1 MEKIDSLRD
10 IIKFN
15 SSFKTSINLYL
26 SLNKSEKVLGYIPTK
41 SSVNFMGDY
50 IKAVLDNK
58 EQATLLVGPYGKG
71 KSHLLLVLLAILS
84 MKRSPENNI
93 IISELI
99 DKVSKVDEVGNVV
112 SKLIKRGWDKKRF
125 LPVLITDTTGD
136 LNQAFLYGLND
147 ALKRDGLLDL
157 VPDTY
162 YSIALERISDW
173 EQNYYETYTFFE
185 KEVVNCG
192 SNMSSLKAE
201 LKLFSKEALEM
212 FKAIYPKVTAGS
224 EFNPMAVS
232 DVLPLYKST
241 SEKLIEDYGYSGIYI
256 VFDEFSKFIESQD
269 GTATGINMHLIQSM
283 CELATDSQ
291 NSQIFFTMVAHKS
304 IKEYGKYLSQ
314 DIINSFTGI
323 EGRIIEKYFVTS
335 SKNNYELIKN
345 AIIKNDE
352 KLIDI
357 PHYDKYLGEERF
369 KEFYSLPA
377 FKSNFLENEFK
388 NIIFQGCYPLSP
400 VAAYLLLNVSEKVA
414 QNERTLFTF
423 ISNDEPHSMARF
435 VNEHN
440 IDMDWNIG
448 ADLIYDYFNSLFKKE
463 VTNEYVHNIW
473 LSAEYAIDKCESD
486 DQKKIIKALAVVLI
500 VNKEDE
506 IPATEKYLKLCV
518 NTSEPEQAIQFLKEN
533 EYIYRKHSTD
543 SYVFKTRAG
552 SELKAEIRKQ
562 RELKGDNINY
572 SKALLDVTGKYCV
585 IPRKYNTDKMM
596 TRYFI
601 HEFMYVEDFLGI
613 NSAEALIGEDTLDGK
628 VITLYSFTGIK
639 QEVVKRHLLNLAD
652 KRLVVVCPKRG
663 LKAQKQ
669 LKDYEIIREL
679 RDNQTFTNNNEIL
692 KKELPLLL
700 DDLTVELEQI
710 ISSVYEEDSEARV
723 LYFNG
728 ESVKNAKA
736 GNEESAVNECCLQL
750 YTKSPIINN
759 EMVNRASIT
768 TAQTKKA
775 RINIIQAI
783 LSYLDTPDFYVG
795 SNQEATVYR
804 ALFDVTGITKGT
816 PREDI
821 QLIIDEINEYVNS
834 CCDCKIPLSC
844 IINKLTKAPY
854 GVRLGVLPFYIAYVF
869 ANRKEDIIVYFSN
882 KEMQLT
888 PDIIVNMCEHPEDYA
903 VYVSKEDLQKEKYI
917 SELNLLFQVEDNR
930 NLSTNRIKNI
940 FICMQRWFRALPQV
954 TRNTTNL
961 DMYVEDE
968 AMIRAM
974 KYIKKAM
981 QKIEYNPFEILFVEF
996 PEAFEAESLEKTY
1009 KIMDDCKTYFD
1020 DYFRWIEEQTITAIY
1035 KIWNPKRKQDLFH
1048 TLKEWY
1054 ENQSKRSKQGLYN
1067 GRMTNFMS
1075 CLELMNVYSDQDV
1088 ASKIVKA
1095 VTDVYIENW
1104 NSGALEEFVDA
1115 LENVKKEIESIRDE
1129 SVSGELELVFTG
1141 RNGEKISKLYSH
1153 ADEST
1158 GSVLR
1163 NIIEDT
1169 LEEYDDLSVNDRVSI
1184 LLEMIEKIIK

>member
-1 MEKIDSLRD
+1 M
-10 IIKFN
+10 
-15 SSFKTSINLYL
+15 
-26 SLNKSEKVLGYIPTK
+26 
-41 SSVNFMGDY
+41 
-50 IKAVLDNK
+50 
-58 EQATLLVGPYGKG
+58 
-71 KSHLLLVLLAILS
+71 
-84 MKRSPENNI
+84 
-93 IISELI
+93 
-99 DKVSKVDEVGNVV
+99 
-112 SKLIKRGWDKKRF
+112 
-125 LPVLITDTTGD
+125 
-136 LNQAFLYGLND
+136 
-147 ALKRDGLLDL
+147 
-157 VPDTY
+157 
-162 YSIALERISDW
+162 
-173 EQNYYETYTFFE
+173 
-185 KEVVNCG
+185 
-192 SNMSSLKAE
+192 
-201 LKLFSKEALEM
+201 
-212 FKAIYPKVTAGS
+212 
-224 EFNPMAVS
+224 
-232 DVLPLYKST
+232 
-241 SEKLIEDYGYSGIYI
+241 
-256 VFDEFSKFIESQD
+256 
-269 GTATGINMHLIQSM
+269 
-283 CELATDSQ
+283 
-291 NSQIFFTMVAHKS
+291 
-304 IKEYGKYLSQ
+304 
-314 DIINSFTGI
+314 
-323 EGRIIEKYFVTS
+323 
-335 SKNNYELIKN
+335 
-345 AIIKNDE
+345 
-352 KLIDI
+352 
-357 PHYDKYLGEERF
+357 
-369 KEFYSLPA
+369 
-377 FKSNFLENEFK
+377 
-388 NIIFQGCYPLSP
+388 
-400 VAAYLLLNVSEKVA
+400 
-414 QNERTLFTF
+414 
-423 ISNDEPHSMARF
+423 
-435 VNEHN
+435 
-440 IDMDWNIG
+440 
-448 ADLIYDYFNSLFKKE
+448 
-463 VTNEYVHNIW
+463 
-473 LSAEYAIDKCESD
+473 
-486 DQKKIIKALAVVLI
+486 
-500 VNKEDE
+500 
-506 IPATEKYLKLCV
+506 
-518 NTSEPEQAIQFLKEN
+518 
-533 EYIYRKHSTD
+533 
-543 SYVFKTRAG
+543 
-552 SELKAEIRKQ
+552 
-562 RELKGDNINY
+562 
-572 SKALLDVTGKYCV
+572 
-585 IPRKYNTDKMM
+585 
-596 TRYFI
+596 
-601 HEFMYVEDFLGI
+601 
-613 NSAEALIGEDTLDGK
+613 
-628 VITLYSFTGIK
+628 
-639 QEVVKRHLLNLAD
+639 
-652 KRLVVVCPKRG
+652 
-663 LKAQKQ
+663 
-669 LKDYEIIREL
+669 
-679 RDNQTFTNNNEIL
+679 
-692 KKELPLLL
+692 PLLL

-783 LSYLDTPDFYVG
+783 LSHLDTPDFYVG

-903 VYVSKEDLQKEKYI
+903 VYVSKENLQKEKYI